1 MTPRVRLQEI
11 VVDCADV
18 TQLAVFW
25 GALLDARW
33 AVLDDGWAVVEA
45 DPLLLAFQRVPEPK
59 SSPKNRLHLD
69 ILVPDAAAAIA
80 QAVALGGSQ
89 VGEPSLTD
97 GHGYVVMR
105 DLEDTEFCFVIDNHG
120 HWVDQIQAALDGRRG
135 HNEPADLTAHQVDR
149 AEQAEQ
155 AGHSE

>member
-1 MTPRVRLQEI
+1 MSSRVRLQEI

-69 ILVPDAAAAIA
+69 ILVPDAATAIA
-80 QAVALGGSQ
+80 QALALGGSQ
-89 VGEPSLTD
+89 VGEPVLTD
-97 GHGYVVMR
+97 GDGYVVMR
-105 DLEDTEFCFVIDNHG
+105 DLEDNEFCFVIDNHG
-120 HWVDQIQAALDGRRG
+120 HWGAQIESALAAGQG
-135 HNEPADLTAHQVDR
+135 HTRLA
-149 AEQAEQ
+149 
-155 AGHSE
+155 

>member
-1 MTPRVRLQEI
+1 MTSRVRLQEI

-59 SSPKNRLHLD
+59 ASPKNRLHLD

-80 QAVALGGSQ
+80 QALALGGSQ
-89 VGEPSLTD
+89 VGEPVLTD
-97 GHGYVVMR
+97 GDGYVVMR
-105 DLEDTEFCFVIDNHG
+105 DLEDNEFCFVVDNHG
-120 HWVDQIQAALDGRRG
+120 RWGEQITSALSAGQG
-135 HNEPADLTAHQVDR
+135 HTRH
-149 AEQAEQ
+149 
-155 AGHSE
+155 G

>member
-1 MTPRVRLQEI
+1 MTSRVRLQEI

-80 QAVALGGSQ
+80 QALALGGSQ
-89 VGEPSLTD
+89 VGEPVLTD
-97 GHGYVVMR
+97 GDGYVVMR
-105 DLEDTEFCFVIDNHG
+105 DLEDNEFCFVIDNHG
-120 HWVDQIQAALDGRRG
+120 RWGAQLESALAAGQGHTRQA
-135 HNEPADLTAHQVDR
+135 
-149 AEQAEQ
+149 
-155 AGHSE
+155 